1 MVGKAD
7 GSLIVL
13 QNSLASFIEMNRFAA
28 SVLLLTLLLPVPSL
42 ATPPS
47 QRSQQRDLP
56 PSEIA
61 RIAIRSVVVIEAQQ
75 VLGTAYGSGFFVRDD
90 LVATNYHVVKDSFE
104 ISARLVGRDA
114 RYACAVV
121 GKDEENDLAILE
133 VQGLRGYALG
143 LALIPVQVGQEI
155 YVLSNPEE
163 YEGTFTRG
171 MVNAYR
177 GPDMQI
183 DAPLSHGSSG
193 GPVLNKRAQVVA
205 MVRASETA
213 GQNLN
218 FAIPVAHLSRLLSF
232 ASPTSATPRS
242 RRAVSRTSP
251 MEAKVESVYRE
262 QGLDGML
269 DWYEKY
275 VEYMDPEDVKGAQK
289 VLRRARASIIKH
301 PKVLKGTIAEKQA
314 LKERLNRDIKT
325 VRSRKKR
332 A

>member
-1 MVGKAD
+1 MNKLA
-7 GSLIVL
+7 
-13 QNSLASFIEMNRFAA
+13 ASF
-28 SVLLLTLLLPVPSL
+28 LLLTFLLSVPSL
-42 ATPPS
+42 ATPHS
-47 QRSQQRDLP
+47 QRNQQRDLP

-75 VLGTAYGSGFFVRDD
+75 VLGTAYGSGFFVKEY

-104 ISARLVGRDA
+104 ISARLVGRDS
-114 RYACAVV
+114 RYACTVV

-143 LALIPVQVGQEI
+143 LALTPVQVGQEI

-177 GPDMQI
+177 GSDMQI

-205 MVRASETA
+205 MVRASETT

-218 FAIPVAHLSRLLSF
+218 FAIPVAYLSRLLSF
-232 ASPTSATPRS
+232 ARPVAANAGNS
-242 RRAVSRTSP
+242 RAVSRMSP
-251 MEAKVESVYRE
+251 MEAKVESVYE
-262 QGLDGML
+262 DQGLEGLL

-275 VEYMDPEDVKGAQK
+275 VEYMDPEEVKDAQK
-289 VLRRARASIIKH
+289 VLRRAKTDIIKH
-301 PKVLKGTIAEKQA
+301 AERLKGTPAEKLA
-314 LKERLNRDIKT
+314 LKERLYRDLKST
-325 VRSRKKR
+325 RRPAR
-332 A
+332 